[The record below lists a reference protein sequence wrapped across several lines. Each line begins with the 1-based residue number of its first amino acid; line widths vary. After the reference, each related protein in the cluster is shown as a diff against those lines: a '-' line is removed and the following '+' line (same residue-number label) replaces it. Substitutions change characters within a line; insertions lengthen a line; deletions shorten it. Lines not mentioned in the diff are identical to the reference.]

1 MSGKL
6 ERPPK
11 KPGQAVCGCSS
22 VVEHHLAK
30 VGVAG
35 SNPVWRTIKLVP
47 DENLLRVFSSNMYGG
62 YSVAG
67 LTRQFVALK
76 TVSSN
81 LTTHPTEYVL
91 HYAERIFLFT
101 YRRATFGCS
110 FFLCTSDNDLYPT
123 DLDYYIPPV
132 NRQKKDGNL
141 KAAAPI
147 QRLYIL

>member
-1 MSGKL
+1 
-6 ERPPK
+6 
-11 KPGQAVCGCSS
+11 
-22 VVEHHLAK
+22 
-30 VGVAG
+30 
-35 SNPVWRTIKLVP
+35 
-47 DENLLRVFSSNMYGG
+47 MYGG

-91 HYAERIFLFT
+91 HYAERIFFCLHIVG
-101 YRRATFGCS
+101 RPLVAR
-110 FFLCTSDNDLYPT
+110 FLCTYDNDLYPT
-123 DLDYYIPPV
+123 DLKYIPPA
-132 NRQKKDGNL
+132 NRQKKGGNL

>member
-1 MSGKL
+1 
-6 ERPPK
+6 
-11 KPGQAVCGCSS
+11 
-22 VVEHHLAK
+22 
-30 VGVAG
+30 
-35 SNPVWRTIKLVP
+35 
-47 DENLLRVFSSNMYGG
+47 MYGG

-91 HYAERIFLFT
+91 RYAERIFFCLHIVG
-101 YRRATFGCS
+101 RPLVAR
-110 FFLCTSDNDLYPT
+110 FFLCTTDNDLYPT
-123 DLDYYIPPV
+123 DLDYYIPPA

>member
-1 MSGKL
+1 
-6 ERPPK
+6 
-11 KPGQAVCGCSS
+11 
-22 VVEHHLAK
+22 
-30 VGVAG
+30 
-35 SNPVWRTIKLVP
+35 
-47 DENLLRVFSSNMYGG
+47 MYGG

-101 YRRATFGCS
+101 YRRATFGRS
-110 FFLCTSDNDLYPT
+110 FFLYTTDNDLYPT
-123 DLDYYIPPV
+123 DLDYYITPA
-132 NRQKKDGNL
+132 NRQKKGGNL
-141 KAAAPI
+141 KAAAQI